1 MNNMKNIKCVFTI
14 LSFLLMCC
22 GIAQTEEIL
31 DKNQIIEKLKLRF
44 EGMNDFSATIEQEK
58 RIALF
63 NSSMFSTGLVMW
75 KKPDKLFMAMNP
87 PDASQIF
94 LSGNT
99 LWLYYP
105 DEKAAEKYVL
115 KDTKYKPGFFSFCN
129 PIQLVKPGNIQHI
142 SISGDSI
149 VLDLSTVAPLFK
161 KITLY
166 ISKKDWLIQ
175 KLALVEK
182 DGDSTVMTYTN
193 ALVNSGIADQKFRF
207 VPPQGVKV
215 SSVSDFKPPWQ

>member
-1 MNNMKNIKCVFTI
+1 MKNVRCVVTVLSI
-14 LSFLLMCC
+14 LLICC
-22 GIAQTEEIL
+22 GIAQTEEVL

-44 EGMNDFSATIEQEK
+44 EGINDFSATIGQEK

-63 NSSMFSTGLVMW
+63 NSSMFSTGLIMW
-75 KKPDKLFMAMNP
+75 KKPGNLFIAMNP

-105 DEKAAEKYVL
+105 DEKAAESYIF
-115 KDTKYKPGFFSFCN
+115 KDRENKPDFFSFCN
-129 PIQLVKPGNIQHI
+129 PIQLVKPGNILRI
-142 SISGDSI
+142 SISGDNI
-149 VLDLSTVAPLFK
+149 ALDISTSALLFK

-175 KLALVEK
+175 KLELVEK
-182 DGDSTVMTYTN
+182 DGDSTVITYSN
-193 ALVNSGIADQKFRF
+193 ALVNSGIADQKFWF
-207 VPPQGVKV
+207 VPPQGVTV
-215 SSVSDFKPPWQ
+215 STVSDFKPPWQ

>member
-1 MNNMKNIKCVFTI
+1 MKNIKYVFTI
-14 LSFLLMCC
+14 LFILLMCC
-22 GIAQTEEIL
+22 GIAQTEETL

-44 EGMNDFSATIEQEK
+44 EGMNDFSANIEQEK

-75 KKPDKLFMAMNP
+75 KKPDKLFIAMNP

-115 KDTKYKPGFFSFCN
+115 KDTKDKPGFFSFCN
-129 PIQLVKPGNIQHI
+129 PMQLVRPENIQRI
-142 SISGDSI
+142 SISGYSI
-149 VLDLSTVAPLFK
+149 VLDLSTSAPLFK

-175 KLALVEK
+175 KLELVEK
-182 DGDSTVMTYTN
+182 DGDSTIITYSN
-193 ALVNSGIADQKFRF
+193 ALTNSGIAEQKFQF
-207 VPPQGVKV
+207 IPPQGVTV